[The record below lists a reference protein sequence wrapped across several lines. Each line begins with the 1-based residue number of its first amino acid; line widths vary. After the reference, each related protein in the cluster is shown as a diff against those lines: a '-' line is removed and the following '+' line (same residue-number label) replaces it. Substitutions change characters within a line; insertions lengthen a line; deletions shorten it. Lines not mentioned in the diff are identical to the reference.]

1 MNKKTLNKIKEL
13 LILEKNQTLKSNQ
26 PKTIDIDTDGDE
38 TDEIQAN
45 LILALS
51 KELTL
56 RNKIKLI
63 QIDNALNKIQN
74 GNFGICE
81 DCEDEILEKRLLINP
96 YFSTCVSCA
105 EDREKQDKIKKV

>member
-1 MNKKTLNKIKEL
+1 MNKKTLNKIKEM
-13 LILEKNQTLKSNQ
+13 LIVEKNQTLKSNQ

-51 KELTL
+51 KELTF
-56 RNKIKLI
+56 RTKIKLI

-81 DCEDEILEKRLLINP
+81 DCEDEIPEKRLLINP
-96 YFSTCVSCA
+96 CFSTCVSCA
-105 EDREKQDKIKKV
+105 EDREKQDKVKRV

>member
-13 LILEKNQTLKSNQ
+13 LIFEKNQVLKSNQ